1 MLYRH
6 ALGEV
11 IRELR
16 TEQQKTLRQISQKSC
31 VALGYLS
38 EIERGHKE
46 ASSEIVGE
54 IARSLNYETHELIL
68 LVGYRLGGLDK
79 APNTASEL
87 VDEYADLIGQN

>member
-1 MLYRH
+1 MLFRH

-11 IRELR
+11 LRELR
-16 TEQQKTLRQISQKSC
+16 TEQHLTLRQVSQKSC

-54 IARSLNYETHELIL
+54 IARSLNYKTHEVIL
-68 LVGYRLGGLDK
+68 LAGYRLGGLDK
-79 APNTASEL
+79 APNTASDL
-87 VDEYADLIGQN
+87 IDEYADLIG

>member
-1 MLYRH
+1 MLFRH

-16 TEQQKTLRQISQKSC
+16 TEQRKTLRQISQKSC

-54 IARSLNYETHELIL
+54 IARSLNYNTHELIL

-79 APNTASEL
+79 APNTPKDL
-87 VDEYADLIGQN
+87 IDEYAELLAR

>member
-16 TEQQKTLRQISQKSC
+16 TEQHKTLRQISQKSC

-54 IARSLNYETHELIL
+54 IARSLDYKTHELIL
-68 LVGYRLGGLDK
+68 LVGYRLGGLDRV
-79 APNTASEL
+79 PNTASEL
-87 VDEYADLIGQN
+87 IDDYSDLVAR